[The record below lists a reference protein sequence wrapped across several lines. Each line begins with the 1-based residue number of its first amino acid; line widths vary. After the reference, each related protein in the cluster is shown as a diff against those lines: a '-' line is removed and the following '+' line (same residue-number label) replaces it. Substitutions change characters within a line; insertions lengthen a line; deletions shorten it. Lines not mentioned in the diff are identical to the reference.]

1 MARLPRLAVPGQ
13 SHLVLQRGHN
23 GERVFA
29 DEADRRAY
37 LAALADVAAQHGLRV
52 HGYGL
57 ADTQVLLLAEP
68 EQADSLSRAMQAVG
82 RRYVAAFNRRHGRRG
97 TLWDG
102 RFRAGIVES
111 PRFVLAALLFAETA
125 GGQLAEAELGD
136 DTRSSRAHHLGMQR
150 IAFVSDHSAYW
161 SLGNTPF
168 DREVAYRRLVEQGWG
183 SDQQPALAN
192 AAEHGW
198 VLGSPGFAA
207 RVAEQVARPVQ
218 PRRRGR
224 PRRPVDM
231 SPN

>member
-13 SHLVLQRGHN
+13 THLVLQRGHN

-37 LAALADVAAQHGLRV
+37 LAALADASAQHGLRI
-52 HGYGL
+52 HGWGL
-57 ADTQVLLLAEP
+57 ADSQVLLLAEP
-68 EQADSLSRAMQAVG
+68 QDAHSLSRAMQAVG

-111 PRFVLAALLFAETA
+111 PRFGLAALLFAETA
-125 GGQLAEAELGD
+125 GGQLGAAELAD
-136 DTRSSRAHHLGMQR
+136 DSRSSQAHHLGMLR
-150 IAFVSDHSAYW
+150 LALVSDHSVYW

-168 DREVAYRRLVEQGWG
+168 DREAGYRRLVEQGWG
-183 SDQQPALAN
+183 GDQHEALAN

-198 VLGSPGFAA
+198 VLGTPGFAA
-207 RVAEQVARPVQ
+207 SVAEQAARPAQ

-224 PRRPVDM
+224 PRRPI
-231 SPN
+231 

>member
-1 MARLPRLAVPGQ
+1 VARLPRLAVPGC

-37 LAALADVAAQHGLRV
+37 LAALADASVQHGLRI
-52 HGYGL
+52 HGWGL
-57 ADTQVLLLAEP
+57 ADSQVLLLAEP
-68 EQADSLSRAMQAVG
+68 QQADSLSRAVQAVG
-82 RRYVAAFNRRHGRRG
+82 RRYVAAFNRRHGRCG

-125 GGQLAEAELGD
+125 GGVLGAADLAD
-136 DTRSSRAHHLGMQR
+136 DSRSSRPHHLGTQR
-150 IAFVSDHSAYW
+150 LALVSDHSVYW

-168 DREVAYRRLVEQGWG
+168 DREASYRRLAEQAWG
-183 SDQQPALAN
+183 SDQHAALAR
-192 AAEHGW
+192 ATEHGW
-198 VLGSPGFAA
+198 VLGTPAFAG
-207 RVAEQVARPVQ
+207 RVAEQAARPAQ

-224 PRRPVDM
+224 PRRLAG
-231 SPN
+231 